1 MAKGRVVKSAIDAAL
16 GTVKSAAKA
25 ADEVIES
32 AGKGTTRANVIKNAV
47 NTVQSNM
54 SGAQARNLAN
64 AGEAAVNAARREG
77 IEAATQQVKART
89 AQRAMNNVTS
99 RTGSAVQKSREI
111 IEQKKVNQVIT
122 GHNAKSRQ
130 TAIDTIVNNV
140 KDQNIN
146 RVPKGHEAAR
156 EAVNKGT
163 ENVRKARQQKA
174 NWLNNNDNQ
183 MPIVNRTAYDTNP
196 TASPII
202 KNGPD
207 EPKRT
212 VFNQEPPRQAQGFKE
227 APRPE
232 TPPEAKPNPFNNTQE
247 PKIDVDANDIN
258 RPGEDIGFDFKN
270 MGNKAFNFF
279 TGGIQDTYQNVRNG
293 QGVFEAIGN
302 AHMKDGKVD
311 LAKAAGTFMTV
322 SAAGRIASGGGLYKD
337 RYGNPNL
344 IGVPFI

>member
-1 MAKGRVVKSAIDAAL
+1 MARGRVVKSAIDAAL
-16 GTVKSAAKA
+16 STVKSASKA
-25 ADEVIES
+25 ADDVIES
-32 AGKGTTRANVIKNAV
+32 AGRGATRAQVIKNAV

-64 AGEAAVNAARREG
+64 AGESAVNAARREG

-89 AQRAMNNVTS
+89 AQRAMNNATS

-111 IEQKKVNQVIT
+111 IDQKRVNQVIT
-122 GHNAKSRQ
+122 GHNARSRQ

-156 EAVNKGT
+156 EAVNKST
-163 ENVRKARQQKA
+163 ETVRKAKQQKA
-174 NWLNNNDNQ
+174 DWLNNNDNQ
-183 MPIVNRTAYDTNP
+183 MPIVNRTAYDTSSK
-196 TASPII
+196 ASPII

-207 EPKRT
+207 KPKST
-212 VFNQEPPRQAQGFKE
+212 VFNQEPPKQDFKE
-227 APRPE
+227 VPRPE
-232 TPPEAKPNPFNNTQE
+232 TPPEAKSNPFDNKQE
-247 PKIDVDANDIN
+247 PKIDVDVNDIN
-258 RPGEDIGFDFKN
+258 RPGEDIGFDYKN
-270 MGNKAFNFF
+270 FGNKAFNFF

-293 QGVFEAIGN
+293 QGIFEAIGN